1 MLLVLYFYP
10 QAILKSKAYLQK
22 EMTSPSIEKVLE
34 NLKSPV
40 TWFGKLLLRKWIVPK
55 ARHAVGQREW
65 GKVDTIMILNFRTD
79 RSGQTVQSDQGLHCM
94 LSYVLVIDKEASSL
108 ASLFEF

>member
-1 MLLVLYFYP
+1 MSDCCPLGYFLILSCAGSVLKLFYP

-22 EMTSPSIEKVLE
+22 DIEQPSVEKALK

-40 TWFGKLLLRKWIVPK
+40 TSFGKFLLRKWIVPK

-65 GKVDTIMILNFRTD
+65 GKVL
-79 RSGQTVQSDQGLHCM
+79 
-94 LSYVLVIDKEASSL
+94 
-108 ASLFEF
+108 